1 MTEYIIIIIW
11 HEGKKVDMHNEYD
24 TFKVLSGIIWSNYC
38 PAYIQMDAGLKASVW
53 QNFLGIIKI
62 HLDD

>member
-1 MTEYIIIIIW
+1 
-11 HEGKKVDMHNEYD
+11 MHNEYD